1 MFEKIKQ
8 QEEINKLKLEIA
20 EIRTKINYL
29 IKLSKEKK
37 ETKIEPKEKVKQG
50 VSQ

>member
-20 EIRTKINYL
+20 EIRAKINL
-29 IKLSKEKK
+29 LMKMSKENKT
-37 ETKIEPKEKVKQG
+37 TKIEPKEKV
-50 VSQ
+50 